1 MRRRM
6 KKMSIEE
13 KLFRCDCKRGV
24 CKSEL
29 YYSFGAFKGRQMITI
44 GVDDDY
50 GDNSEIMLS
59 LENARKFADDLL
71 ALIAQVEEKY
81 DKEE

>member
-1 MRRRM
+1 
-6 KKMSIEE
+6 MSIEE

-44 GVDDDY
+44 GI
-50 GDNSEIMLS
+50 DNSEIMLS
-59 LENARKFADDLL
+59 LENARKFTDDLL